1 MKRILLSLLLVLVL
15 ALSAC
20 SLTGFAPWQQTS
32 SNGTVLNL
40 NDTFEFVD
48 VPVDDENVSVNVSTN
63 ITEDEPIEAEQGSD
77 GESLILTTVEVTE
90 GDLVSLA
97 DLLAEDPDG
106 DSVDYIYSEPFN
118 SRGLWQTNDGDAGK
132 YLVDITAT
140 DGLLSTTEQVRVVV
154 KPSNKGPVVDC
165 PSSYAVYE
173 GELID
178 LPCVIY
184 DREGDKVTYAVTGFM
199 SDLKYQTTYDD
210 AGEYVAI
217 VTATDG
223 QKTTV
228 KEISILVAEKN
239 RKPVVDEMGLI
250 EVVEGE
256 VVSLTVDA
264 TDPDGDALTIEYPE
278 KFSDDGKWVTA
289 RGDAGTYEFEV
300 GVSDGIDTVF
310 VSVEVVVEK
319 VNVAPIINSI
329 DTIEVNEGET
339 IVLPIKVLDEDG
351 DDVSIKISGFMTS
364 DTYKTTYDDAGTHKV
379 TVEASDGKHTVSTDV
394 NIIVHDVNRPPVF
407 IVK

>member
-32 SNGTVLNL
+32 SNGTLIDL

-48 VPVDDENVSVNVSTN
+48 VPVDDNVSENVSED
-63 ITEDEPIEAEQGSD
+63 ITDEEVEEVPS

-118 SRGLWQTNDGDAGK
+118 SRGLWQTNDGDEGK

-154 KPSNKGPVVDC
+154 LPSNKGPVIDC
-165 PSSYAVYE
+165 PNTYAAFE

-178 LPCVIY
+178 IPCTIY

-199 SDLKYQTTYDD
+199 SDLTYQTTYDD

-223 QKTTV
+223 QKTSV
-228 KEISILVAEKN
+228 KEISILIAEKN
-239 RKPVVDEMGLI
+239 RKPVVDEIGLI
-250 EVVEGE
+250 EVLEGE
-256 VVSLTVDA
+256 EVVLSVDA
-264 TDPDGDALTIEYPE
+264 TDADGDSLEVEYPE
-278 KFSDDGKWVTA
+278 RFNEEGKWLTS
-289 RGDAGTYEFEV
+289 RGDAGTYEFEIEV
-300 GVSDGIDTVF
+300 TDGVDVVIVTA
-310 VSVEVVVEK
+310 EVIVEK
-319 VNVAPIINSI
+319 VNVAPIIDPI
-329 DTIEVNEGET
+329 DPIEVDEGEV

-364 DTYKTTYDDAGTHKV
+364 DTYQTTYDDAGEHTV
-379 TVEASDGKHTVSTDV
+379 TIEASDGKHTVSIDV
-394 NIIVHDVNRPPVF
+394 NIIVNDVNRPPVF